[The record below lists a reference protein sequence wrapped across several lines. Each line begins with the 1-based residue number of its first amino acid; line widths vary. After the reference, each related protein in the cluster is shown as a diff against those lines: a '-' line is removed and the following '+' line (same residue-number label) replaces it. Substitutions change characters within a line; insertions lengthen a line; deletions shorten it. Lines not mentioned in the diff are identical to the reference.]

1 MVSSVRGVPAFPRL
15 DHTVTQ
21 QDDKSKIT
29 ITESCQSRI
38 IKGRRKHFNITSNF
52 SLFPLIFMRELRH
65 SPTTM
70 PICLM
75 RTTLLSRWLCMPPS
89 MHCSNSRKRGPQPSK
104 ERFLSANTS
113 LLLLL
118 LLFFL
123 YLTAA
128 AVAQSRPADS
138 HSAAALC
145 WHTAAAPEECAS
157 LHWG

>member
-15 DHTVTQ
+15 DHTATQ

-38 IKGRRKHFNITSNF
+38 INGRRKHFNITSNF

-104 ERFLSANTS
+104 ERFSSANTS

-118 LLFFL
+118 LLLLFL

-145 WHTAAAPEECAS
+145 
-157 LHWG
+157 